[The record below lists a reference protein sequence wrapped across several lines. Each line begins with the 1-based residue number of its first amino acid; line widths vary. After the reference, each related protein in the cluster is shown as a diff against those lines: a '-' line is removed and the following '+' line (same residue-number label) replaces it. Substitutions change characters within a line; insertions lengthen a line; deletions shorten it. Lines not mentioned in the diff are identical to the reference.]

1 MKMSSAQQNVLDS
14 LAQLEPSLIRLEQSY
29 EFCRNLR
36 GRDSLSRSEL
46 VEADAL
52 TSRFARTSDILVKQ
66 VFRALD
72 EVELEDS
79 GSIIDR
85 LNRAHKRGLFD
96 DEAMGRTIRQLRNEI
111 AHEYRISD
119 YPKFLDEI
127 IALTPPLLDMCRRT
141 VEYSNKL
148 KHS

>member
-1 MKMSSAQQNVLDS
+1 MKTSSAQQNLRDS
-14 LAQLEPSLIRLEQSY
+14 LAQLRPSLVHLQDSY
-29 EFCRNLR
+29 EFCRDLC
-36 GRDSLSRSEL
+36 GRVSLTRSEL

-111 AHEYRISD
+111 AHEYRIVD

-127 IALTPPLLDMCRRT
+127 IAFTPPLLDMCRRT
-141 VEYSNKL
+141 VEYSERIKF
-148 KHS
+148 S